1 MYMWT
6 LSSCND
12 PSHAMS
18 LLHDMWTRMEIK
30 TECVGILELMESM
43 LELSVLICWSW
54 SDKGNFNIDFS
65 CCSIFN
71 GILRGFLTG

>member
-18 LLHDMWTRMEIK
+18 LLHDMWTRMEIN

-43 LELSVLICWSW
+43 LELSV
-54 SDKGNFNIDFS
+54 
-65 CCSIFN
+65 
-71 GILRGFLTG
+71 